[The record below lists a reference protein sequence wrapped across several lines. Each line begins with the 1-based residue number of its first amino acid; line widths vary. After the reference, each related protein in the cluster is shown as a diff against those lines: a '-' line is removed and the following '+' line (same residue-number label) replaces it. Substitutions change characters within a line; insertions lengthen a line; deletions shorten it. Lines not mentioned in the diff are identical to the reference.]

1 MNAITKQELEKVGP
15 DLAGVAKMPPAQ
27 QEVKEISMSQ
37 CSTTR
42 TPM

>member
-15 DLAGVAKMPPAQ
+15 DLSGFAKMPPHN
-27 QEVKEISMSQ
+27 KRLREISMSR